1 MVIYT
6 CKEEVTMLDQMIK
19 QAQLEWE
26 VVKDSDDKELQ
37 AFYRGRLSALEEL
50 KRTLPSEN

>member
-50 KRTLPSEN
+50 KRTLPPEN